1 MQFGMIEY
9 APMKRILSPAC
20 FLLLLAGCQA
30 YPAGGAIADIPGFAF
45 EEDVSEMGESSLGAR
60 PAELFNDPKPLKK
73 ERAAFQRALAAFGRN
88 TGGKRALYEK
98 NIDAIGANGI
108 LDGIQT
114 LWPTCHSEAHDL
126 GKIIFARTKDVG
138 LGLSICADGCYSG
151 CMHGVLMEAFTR
163 LSNPSDPEAHVDPEK
178 LVQMMNDI
186 CYKTDSMQSS
196 YSEGDCAHGIGH
208 ALMVLADYDIPTSM
222 EYCDSFDS
230 TAMDYYCATG
240 AYMEYVNTHDP
251 ADAKE
256 KSLLYPCDVDPYPA
270 ACARYKM
277 VHVVRRHY
285 QTKGKLSELVAVCE
299 NLKGHY
305 RLGCFHGLGNG
316 HLSPLVG
323 GEMKLADVCLHG
335 TAQDQTACIDG
346 AMERIGKY
354 HPQKAKEICAG
365 MTGKLQ
371 ETCLMSAE
379 RKMYNMEKDFSLYL
393 NP

>member
-1 MQFGMIEY
+1 M
-9 APMKRILSPAC
+9 RIPLI
-20 FLLLLAGCQA
+20 LLTVSLLTGCS
-30 YPAGGAIADIPGFAF
+30 GGFEDIDP
-45 EEDVSEMGESSLGAR
+45 ENLEMGSSAKFAQATELYVDLGEKR
-60 PAELFNDPKPLKK
+60 E
-73 ERAAFQRALAAFGRN
+73 ERAAFTEILKDSGN
-88 TGGKRALYEK
+88 TSHGKRELYEQY
-98 NIDAIGANGI
+98 IDELGANGI
-108 LDGIQT
+108 LDSIEEV
-114 LWPTCHSEAHDL
+114 WPKCHSEGHDV
-126 GKIIFARTKDVG
+126 GRIIFDRVEDIG
-138 LGLSICADGCYSG
+138 LGLRVCADGCYSG
-151 CMHGVLMEAFTR
+151 CMHGVLMEAFTG
-163 LSNPSDPEAHVDPEK
+163 LEDPNDPEGHIEPEK
-178 LVQMMNDI
+178 LVSLMDTI
-186 CYKTDSMQSS
+186 CYKTDTMQSS

-305 RLGCFHGLGNG
+305 RLGCFPGLGNG

-323 GEMKLADVCLHG
+323 GEMQPAGQCLYGIVQH
-335 TAQDQTACIDG
+335 QTAG
-346 AMERIGKY
+346 
-354 HPQKAKEICAG
+354 
-365 MTGKLQ
+365 
-371 ETCLMSAE
+371 
-379 RKMYNMEKDFSLYL
+379 
-393 NP
+393 